1 MKTNPK
7 LKEALQN
14 ADYFIEQLKA
24 MDDKKLS
31 KHIDLFRQQQQMAL
45 AQGKPEVYELLYE
58 YERQTVIARVEKLG
72 C

>member
-1 MKTNPK
+1 MKTITPK

-45 AQGKPEVYELLYE
+45 AKGKPEVYELLYE
-58 YERQTVIARVEKLG
+58 YERQTIIARAEKS